1 LAIIL
6 GIDPGS
12 RKTGFG
18 IIRHQSGT
26 HIEYVASGVIRLE
39 KLESFPEKL
48 NQIFS
53 SVQEIIEQYSP
64 DESAIEEV
72 FLGKNVSSALKLGQ
86 ARGSAIVSCMQ
97 SNVPV
102 SEYAAKKVKQAVVGN
117 GNATKDQIQH
127 MMKALLK
134 LPGLPQEDA
143 ADALAI
149 AMCHAHTQQNLIK
162 MSGASHSRRGRLM
175 NNR

>member
-1 LAIIL
+1 MSLIL

-18 IIRHQSGT
+18 IIRHTAGAR
-26 HIEYVASGVIRLE
+26 IEYVTSGVIRLE
-39 KLESFPEKL
+39 KLETFPDRL
-48 NQIFS
+48 NQIFQS
-53 SVQEIIEQYSP
+53 ISEIVEEYLP
-64 DESAIEEV
+64 DEAAIEEV
-72 FLGKNVSSALKLGQ
+72 FLGRNAASALKLGQ

-97 SNVPV
+97 RGLPV
-102 SEYAAKKVKQAVVGN
+102 AEYAAKKVKQAVVGN
-117 GNATKDQIQH
+117 GSASKDQVQH
-127 MMKALLK
+127 MMKTLLK

-162 MSGASHSRRGRLM
+162 LSGATHSRRGRLLHK
-175 NNR
+175 R